1 MEESTFAVE
10 NISGLPAVANR
21 VKLPLVVIV
30 GPTASGKTE
39 LAIRIAKK
47 FNGEII
53 SADSRAIYRGLDIGT
68 AKPTSEEQ
76 QGIVHWGIDIVDPGE
91 RFTTANFK
99 VYAQQKISEIR
110 SRGHLPII
118 AGGTGLYI
126 DSVLY
131 DFKFTACSN
140 NLDER
145 RKLENKSLEQ
155 LIYHCE
161 KNNIKLPKN
170 IKNKR
175 HIINAILR
183 KGEDPLKNDKIISNT
198 ILVGIATDR
207 DILRSRIEERAKNI
221 VSNTTINEAIRATEK
236 WGWYNEAMTGN
247 VYPLIKQYLGGTIDE
262 IELERK
268 LCVLDWRLAKRQ
280 LTWLRR
286 NKDIKWFSIDEAWI
300 YIVNNLDKSS

>member
-1 MEESTFAVE
+1 MKESTFAVE

-47 FNGEII
+47 FNGEVI

-68 AKPTSEEQ
+68 AKPTPEDQ
-76 QGIVHWGIDIVDPGE
+76 QGVPHWGVDIVDPGD
-91 RFTTANFK
+91 RFTVADFK
-99 VYAQQKISEIR
+99 AYAQQKIDEIR
-110 SRGHLPII
+110 LRGHLPIM

-183 KGEDPLKNDKIISNT
+183 RGEDPIKNDKIISNT

-207 DILRSRIEERAKNI
+207 DILRSRIEKRAKNI
-221 VSNTTINEAIRATEK
+221 VSNTTINEAIRAAEK
-236 WGWYNEAMTGN
+236 WGWCNEAMTGN
-247 VYPLIKQYLGGTIDE
+247 VYPLIKQYLDGAINE

-286 NKDIKWFSIDEAWI
+286 NKDIKWFSIDEAWT

>member
-1 MEESTFAVE
+1 MKKLAAAVE
-10 NISGLPAVANR
+10 RDNKVLAAADVTD
-21 VKLPLVVIV
+21 LPLVVIV

-39 LAIRIAKK
+39 LAIRIAKE
-47 FNGEII
+47 FNGEVI

-68 AKPTSEEQ
+68 AKPTPEEQ
-76 QGIVHWGIDIVDPGE
+76 QGIPHWGIDIVDPGE

-99 VYAQQKISEIR
+99 VYAQRKISEIR
-110 SRGHLPII
+110 SREHLPII

-131 DFKFTACSN
+131 DFKFTAYSN

-183 KGEDPLKNDKIISNT
+183 KG
-198 ILVGIATDR
+198 
-207 DILRSRIEERAKNI
+207 
-221 VSNTTINEAIRATEK
+221 NTTINEAICAAEK

-247 VYPLIKQYLGGTIDE
+247 VYPLIKQYLDGTINE

-286 NKDIKWFSIDEAWI
+286 NKDIKWFSIDEAWT
-300 YIVNNLDKSS
+300 YIVNNLDKNS

>member
-1 MEESTFAVE
+1 MKKLAAAVE
-10 NISGLPAVANR
+10 RDNKLLAAADVTD
-21 VKLPLVVIV
+21 LPLVVIV

-47 FNGEII
+47 FNGEVI

-76 QGIVHWGIDIVDPGE
+76 QGIPHWGIDIVDPGE

-99 VYAQQKISEIR
+99 VYAQRKISEIR

-131 DFKFTACSN
+131 DFKFTAYSN

-183 KGEDPLKNDKIISNT
+183 RGEDPLKNDKIIANT

-221 VSNTTINEAIRATEK
+221 VGNTTINEAIRAAEK

-247 VYPLIKQYLGGTIDE
+247 VYPLIKQYLDGTINE